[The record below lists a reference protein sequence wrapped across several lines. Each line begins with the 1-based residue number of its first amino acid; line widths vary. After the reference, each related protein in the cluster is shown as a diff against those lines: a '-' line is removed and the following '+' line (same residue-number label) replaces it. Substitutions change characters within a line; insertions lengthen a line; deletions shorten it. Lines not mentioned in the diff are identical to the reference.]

1 VRGVRSV
8 RLLLDPDPPV
18 AGGTGS
24 TSGEGTGSAPPA
36 PAAPAAPADPPA
48 AETVING
55 TKTERETKL
64 ETDLQAVTET
74 VKQRET
80 KIAELED
87 QLSQLQPKNW
97 RPFKL

>member
-1 VRGVRSV
+1 MRFL
-8 RLLLDPDPPV
+8 RLLLAPDTESGPGSGGDNPPPPPENNP
-18 AGGTGS
+18 T
-24 TSGEGTGSAPPA
+24 PA
-36 PAAPAAPADPPA
+36 PAAPPTDPPA
-48 AETVING
+48 ARTVIGG

-64 ETDLQAVTET
+64 ETDLQAATET

-87 QLSQLQPKNW
+87 QLSQLKPTNW